1 MKKEKYIAPEVLAMS
16 VLTETMIATS
26 IDNDGTGGEGPQT
39 PIDGD
44 PEGGI
49 GSKDNLWEM
58 GEDNLWD

>member
-49 GSKDNLWEM
+49 GSKDNLW
-58 GEDNLWD
+58 